1 MSLLGLP
8 AHVKLATVTWFW
20 RHFKSKNSLW
30 DGHTLAWA
38 TTLQPLSLPALYG
51 PQLMELSMGWRC
63 IFLGHGPQL
72 LQLSSPVLWAQEQN
86 HDQWSTHSWYCNHS
100 WPLRPVTL
108 PQCLHREKISSLETP
123 HLYAWSQ
130 PTCSA
135 STSLPP
141 CIINEQYQSPVFSQ
155 LICSHSHDSKY
166 HTSNSSSYFNGS

>member
-1 MSLLGLP
+1 MWSWQQSHGFGDILKAKILYGMAIHLPGPRPCSSSVSLLFMVL
-8 AHVKLATVTWFW
+8 
-20 RHFKSKNSLW
+20 SLW
-30 DGHTLAWA
+30 NCPWA
-38 TTLQPLSLPALYG
+38 GDAFSWD
-51 PQLMELSMGWRC
+51 MV
-63 IFLGHGPQL
+63 
-72 LQLSSPVLWAQEQN
+72 LSSSSWALQCSEHRN
-86 HDQWSTHSWYCNHS
+86 RTMINDTHSWFCNHS

-108 PQCLHREKISSLETP
+108 PQSLHREKISSLETP